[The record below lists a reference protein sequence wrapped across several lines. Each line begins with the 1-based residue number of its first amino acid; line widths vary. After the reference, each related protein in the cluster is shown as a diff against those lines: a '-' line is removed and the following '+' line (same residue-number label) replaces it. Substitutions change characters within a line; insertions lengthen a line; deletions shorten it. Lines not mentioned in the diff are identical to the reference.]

1 MATQI
6 PPHNKWP
13 PLPYSPIYKHWVT
26 ATKVKKSGKSRT
38 CLSRLSETPSMWGN
52 AMQPCSQ
59 DMKSVQFL
67 DYHLLLFTY
76 WERLLNLAQKKVSVI
91 PYLVSKTHR
100 QAIMLIQ
107 LLHTAL
113 NTPRS
118 WVFCSLCPTLP
129 VFVLIY
135 ILILIHTIY
144 ESVRPCEEVNNH
156 NHYKF
161 ILKTGNKKHK
171 TT

>member
-1 MATQI
+1 MCPTLVNLTLSNTRLFYSICLMPDNFMVLHGLRQKSLKNYDIRQQSAWSYDGNPNPPP

-38 CLSRLSETPSMWGN
+38 GLSKLSETPSMWGN

-76 WERLLNLAQKKVSVI
+76 
-91 PYLVSKTHR
+91 
-100 QAIMLIQ
+100 
-107 LLHTAL
+107 
-113 NTPRS
+113 
-118 WVFCSLCPTLP
+118 
-129 VFVLIY
+129 
-135 ILILIHTIY
+135 
-144 ESVRPCEEVNNH
+144 
-156 NHYKF
+156 
-161 ILKTGNKKHK
+161 
-171 TT
+171 

>member
-1 MATQI
+1 MPDNFMVLHGLRQKSLKNYDIQQQSAWSYDGNPN

-38 CLSRLSETPSMWGN
+38 CLSKLSETPSMWGN

-91 PYLVSKTHR
+91 PYLVSKTHW
-100 QAIMLIQ
+100 QAIMLSNFCT
-107 LLHTAL
+107 LLWTLPGPGYFIPSVPHSL
-113 NTPRS
+113 
-118 WVFCSLCPTLP
+118 SLCLS
-129 VFVLIY
+129 IY
-135 ILILIHTIY
+135 
-144 ESVRPCEEVNNH
+144 
-156 NHYKF
+156 
-161 ILKTGNKKHK
+161 
-171 TT
+171 

>member
-1 MATQI
+1 MVIWWQPKS

-13 PLPYSPIYKHWVT
+13 PLPHNAIYKHCY
-26 ATKVKKSGKSRT
+26 KKPGKSRT
-38 CLSRLSETPSMWGN
+38 CLSKLSETCSMRGN

-67 DYHLLLFTY
+67 DYHLLD
-76 WERLLNLAQKKVSVI
+76 
-91 PYLVSKTHR
+91 R

-118 WVFCSLCPTLP
+118 WVFCSLCPTLS
-129 VFVLIY
+129 VFVIIY

-144 ESVRPCEEVNNH
+144 HLYGCVS
-156 NHYKF
+156 K
-161 ILKTGNKKHK
+161 
-171 TT
+171 